1 MERNAYFHGLKV
13 IELASVLAGPAVGMF
28 FAELGAQ
35 VIKIENKNGGDLTR
49 HWKTVNENSN
59 SNTSS
64 YFHSIN
70 WNKKSLFLDLL
81 NETDYALA
89 LQHISEADIVLVNF
103 KDGDAKKFNLESN
116 YLRKKFPKLIIGEI
130 IGYPNSDRVAYD
142 AVLQAETGFMSMNG
156 NTDSGPLKMP
166 IAFIDLFAAHQLKEG
181 ILIAMLQKNK
191 NNIGAIVTVSLFESA
206 IASLANQAS
215 NYLNNNQVPKLLGS
229 LHPNIAPYGEVM
241 YTKDG
246 KQIILAVGTDQQFY
260 RLCKILDLESIAN
273 DENYKSNLQRVKNR
287 ISLYEELKIVFRNF
301 NVDML
306 LSQFDIHKI
315 PAGKINNLQQVF
327 EDENA
332 KKMILEQLEEDQTI
346 SKRVSTIAFNIE

>member
-1 MERNAYFHGLKV
+1 MKRNKYFQGIKV
-13 IELASVLAGPAVGMF
+13 VEFASVLAGPAVGMF
-28 FAELGAQ
+28 FAELGAD

-49 HWKTVNENSN
+49 HWKTANENSK
-59 SNTSS
+59 TSS
-64 YFHSIN
+64 YFHSVN
-70 WNKKSLFLDLL
+70 WKKKSFFLDLL
-81 NETDYALA
+81 NETDLALA
-89 LQHISEADIVLVNF
+89 FNHISEADIVLVNF
-103 KDGDAKKFNLESN
+103 KEGDAKKFNLESN
-116 YLRKKFPKLIIGEI
+116 YLHTKFPKLIIGEI

-156 NTDSGPLKMP
+156 NADSGPMKMP

-181 ILIAMLQKNK
+181 ILLAMLQKNK
-191 NNIGAIVTVSLFESA
+191 NDIGAIVTVSLFESA

-215 NYLNNNQVPKLLGS
+215 NYLNNQQTPKLLGS

-241 YTKDG
+241 HTKDD
-246 KQIILAVGTDQQFY
+246 KQIVLAIGSDQQFY
-260 RLCKILDLESIAN
+260 RLCKLLDMESLAS
-273 DENYKSNLQRVKNR
+273 DENYRSNLQRVKNR
-287 ISLYEELKIVFRNF
+287 ISLNEKLKIIFSNL
-301 NVDML
+301 NADMI

-332 KKMILEQLEEDQTI
+332 KKMILQQLEEDQTI